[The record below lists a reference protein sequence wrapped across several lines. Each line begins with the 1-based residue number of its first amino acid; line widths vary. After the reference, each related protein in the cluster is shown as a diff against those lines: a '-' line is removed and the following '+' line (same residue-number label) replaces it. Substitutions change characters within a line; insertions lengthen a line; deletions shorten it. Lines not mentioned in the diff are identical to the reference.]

1 MPVGVNGFASDWIEI
16 QNIGDSTVDLSGWK
30 ISRNRSFSAPWT
42 SPWISTFRDLII
54 TPNERVILTSDP
66 TSVPYYMANRI
77 LDGEVVM
84 DTMPRLVDSGT
95 ALQLLDK
102 KEASSMPWSTMAAM
116 PILRDGLDPRSTQ
129 GERGVR
135 GSFYPRNGCSE
146 LLDSDTSA
154 EWQVRSYRIGASTF
168 CPATPIYMT
177 GSDGI
182 WPSIG
187 PDGVL
192 EDLLGWIDGA
202 QSSLRV
208 HIYEFLSPD
217 VTHALLDAL
226 DRGIEVTLVLE
237 EGILDSSSV
246 SNSQR
251 GHANVLD
258 EAGALVYWMVDP
270 SGMSSPFTYIHSKII
285 LR

>member
-1 MPVGVNGFASDWIEI
+1 MCI
-16 QNIGDSTVDLSGWK
+16 
-30 ISRNRSFSAPWT
+30 
-42 SPWISTFRDLII
+42 RD
-54 TPNERVILTSDP
+54 R
-66 TSVPYYMANRI
+66 
-77 LDGEVVM
+77 M

-102 KEASSMPWSTMAAM
+102 RGDIIDA
-116 PILRDGLDPRSTQ
+116 LVYDGGNADIEGWIGPSIS
-129 GERGVR
+129 VR
-135 GSFYPRNGCSE
+135 GEGSPGLILSRGDGCSE
-146 LLDSDTSA
+146 LVDSDTSA

-168 CPATPIYMT
+168 CPAAPIDLS
-177 GSDGI
+177 GPDGI

-226 DRGIEVTLVLE
+226 GRGIEVTLVLE

-251 GHANVLD
+251 GHASVLD
-258 EAGALVYWMVDP
+258 EAG
-270 SGMSSPFTYIHSKII
+270 
-285 LR
+285 